1 MLSNLLDKA
10 VNPLGLRGIYSL
22 FAALMCICAVL
33 ALFSD
38 SWGTPLDAMEGM
50 LAFFEVPTEWIGGIE
65 SYLGEDNDRN
75 QIIGG
80 VAVALGVFVVPF
92 LSPNPGI
99 ADMEIPSVQSAT
111 WWICAAVCA
120 QIPGISQWLLIGIT
134 VVWLLIEITVVWL
147 LKKPFVGR
155 WLSSKGLARRPDG
168 WFALDIVQLFFVIP
182 GILLLISNFVLMD
195 VPQNNS
201 YENKNGPGRPNE
213 KKMREYRKEFQN
225 TPSNTQQRVVK
236 RRQKPAESDGD

>member
-1 MLSNLLDKA
+1 MLSNMLDKA
-10 VNPLGLRGIYSL
+10 VNPLGIRGIYSL

-33 ALFSD
+33 ALIPG

-75 QIIGG
+75 QIIGL
-80 VAVALGVFVVPF
+80 VAFALGVGVVPF

-99 ADMEIPSVQSAT
+99 TVMEIPSVQSAT
-111 WWICAAVCA
+111 WWICVAVCA
-120 QIPGISQWLLIGIT
+120 QTPGISPWLLIGIT
-134 VVWLLIEITVVWL
+134 AVWILAEWFVSKWPPSSEPDAPL
-147 LKKPFVGR
+147 LKD
-155 WLSSKGLARRPDG
+155 LATRPDG
-168 WFALDIVQLFFVIP
+168 WFLLDIAQLCFVIA
-182 GILLLISNFVLMD
+182 GIILLIYNFVLMH

-201 YENKNGPGRPNE
+201 YENKNVPGRPNE
-213 KKMREYRKEFQN
+213 KKMRESRKKFQN
-225 TPSNTQQRVVK
+225 TPLNTQQRAEK

>member
-1 MLSNLLDKA
+1 MVDKLLGMS
-10 VNPLGLRGIYSL
+10 VQPLGLRGMYSL

-33 ALFSD
+33 ALFSG

-65 SYLGEDNDRN
+65 SYLGEDNGRN
-75 QIIGG
+75 QIIGW
-80 VAVALGVFVVPF
+80 VAAALGVGVVLF

-111 WWICAAVCA
+111 WWICVAVCA
-120 QIPGISQWLLIGIT
+120 QTPGTSPWPLIGIT
-134 VVWLLIEITVVWL
+134 VVWLLAQPFVSRWLRSSETDVLL
-147 LKKPFVGR
+147 LKD
-155 WLSSKGLARRPDG
+155 LATRPDG
-168 WFALDIVQLFFVIP
+168 WSVLDFVQLCFVIP
-182 GILLLISNFVLMD
+182 GIFLLISNFVLMD

-201 YENKNGPGRPNE
+201 YENKNVPGRPTE
-213 KKMREYRKEFQN
+213 KQMREYRKEFQN
-225 TPSNTQQRVVK
+225 TPLNTQQRAEK